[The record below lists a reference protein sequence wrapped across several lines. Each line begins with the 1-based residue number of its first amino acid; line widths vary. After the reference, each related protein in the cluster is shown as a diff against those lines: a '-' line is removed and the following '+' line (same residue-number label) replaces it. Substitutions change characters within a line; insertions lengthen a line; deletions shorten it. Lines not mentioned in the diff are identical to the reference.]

1 MPKSE
6 LLLCSVLLTKILTIL
21 IIYLICLN
29 MSDRQTST
37 KQAVVYDED
46 SDTRDETGFGMYN
59 IELSEIHKQNNI
71 DQLQRNQ
78 AKQNWAS
85 IKHLFSQLNCWLESF
100 VQMRKKI
107 NPYHQSWRPVKRL
120 FFSHP
125 NYEFFCFLKCFRFI
139 FINREKENT

>member
-1 MPKSE
+1 
-6 LLLCSVLLTKILTIL
+6 
-21 IIYLICLN
+21 

-85 IKHLFSQLNCWLESF
+85 IKHLFSQLNC
-100 VQMRKKI
+100 
-107 NPYHQSWRPVKRL
+107 
-120 FFSHP
+120 
-125 NYEFFCFLKCFRFI
+125 
-139 FINREKENT
+139 